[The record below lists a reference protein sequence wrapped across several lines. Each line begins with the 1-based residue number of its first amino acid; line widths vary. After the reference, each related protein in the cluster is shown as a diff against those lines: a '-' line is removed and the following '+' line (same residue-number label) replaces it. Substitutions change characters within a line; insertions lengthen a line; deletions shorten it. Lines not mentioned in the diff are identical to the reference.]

1 MTDIELDWLPDNVH
15 QINMSFSNFH
25 NLIENKLGLDIRLDA
40 PYKICDYRPMF
51 GKIFEDYLG
60 EYDYW
65 ANCDMDMI
73 FGDLRKFFNE
83 NDLNKYDRFL
93 HLGHLS
99 LYRNTPECNQY
110 YKLSGSKCGT
120 WKDVVT
126 NPDNCLFDE
135 WSGVYET
142 IFFLGAI
149 IAVWFCSD
157 EKINKKT
164 NSIKKLL
171 KPILVLSDI
180 SYVLYLTHQFIGF
193 GIIYNMENGGIIGE
207 KWIII
212 PMLHACLLALFLHYV
227 VEANINKKIKKLC
240 K

>member
-1 MTDIELDWLPDNVH
+1 MW
-15 QINMSFSNFH
+15 
-25 NLIENKLGLDIRLDA
+25 K
-40 PYKICDYRPMF
+40 
-51 GKIFEDYLG
+51 
-60 EYDYW
+60 
-65 ANCDMDMI
+65 
-73 FGDLRKFFNE
+73 NE
-83 NDLNKYDRFL
+83 CL
-93 HLGHLS
+93 H
-99 LYRNTPECNQY
+99 T
-110 YKLSGSKCGT
+110 
-120 WKDVVT
+120 KD
-126 NPDNCLFDE
+126 
-135 WSGVYET
+135 ET